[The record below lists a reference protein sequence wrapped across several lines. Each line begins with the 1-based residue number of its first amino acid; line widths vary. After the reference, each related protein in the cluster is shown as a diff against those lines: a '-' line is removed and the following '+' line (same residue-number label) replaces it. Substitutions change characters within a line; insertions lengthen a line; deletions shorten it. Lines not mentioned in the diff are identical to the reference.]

1 MEQKTTILLADDHQL
16 LRAGLKLLLQRYA
29 ELEVIGEAADGEEA
43 LAFFSQRQPD
53 LLLLDLSMAKMN
65 GLECMKEVKSRYPKT
80 KIIILSMHEDETYIK
95 EAMLSGA
102 AAYVHKSAADTDL
115 YKAICTVRNGGFYLA
130 QKDSDILLHALIH
143 AEKPVPDENEPFTL
157 LSPRERDVLRLIVRG
172 HSLSEVAAKLCL
184 SIKTVDTYKVR
195 IMAKTKATRKSDLV
209 NYAIKYKMLTDADAT
224 EADFPTTKV

>member
-1 MEQKTTILLADDHQL
+1 MFGTEDHGYMADDHQL

-43 LAFFSQRQPD
+43 LAFAQQRQPD

-102 AAYVHKSAADTDL
+102 AAYVHKSAQQIPIYTKRSAPS
-115 YKAICTVRNGGFYLA
+115 AMV
-130 QKDSDILLHALIH
+130 DSI
-143 AEKPVPDENEPFTL
+143 
-157 LSPRERDVLRLIVRG
+157 SR
-172 HSLSEVAAKLCL
+172 
-184 SIKTVDTYKVR
+184 
-195 IMAKTKATRKSDLV
+195 RK
-209 NYAIKYKMLTDADAT
+209 IPIFCFMH
-224 EADFPTTKV
+224 